1 MTTTF
6 PTLLEIIRT
15 EDDGAVF
22 LGEKRALIFDAV
34 ILGRAFS
41 NFLSVNGPFES
52 VPHIWNIG
60 YACGFQFAM
69 AVKPRTEGSEG
80 KLAWFSETLARIST
94 QGLARFKV
102 VRANFDHDGEI
113 AVDLSNPWNS
123 DADITGLENA
133 EFFSSFTGGVLSG
146 AASAVKG
153 ETVHFIGN
161 PETPASPEATS
172 LGRTNWND
180 DDEVVK
186 KLKEFAEDITNEPFS
201 FSELVEKHSPTIERI
216 TKLITDLESKNVEIE
231 SLRVKL
237 SQLQEVASKTD
248 AETEMVGISSPF
260 RLAFQA
266 AKKVAQSSTTVL
278 ITGETGTGKEL
289 FARLI
294 HRNSGVRNQPLI
306 TVNCAALPESL
317 VESELFGH
325 EKGAFTGAANR
336 RPGRFEIANGSTI
349 FLDEIGELPL
359 DTQAKF
365 LRVLQEGE
373 FERLGGSQTIKTNVR
388 VVAATNRDL
397 WKMVEE
403 GTFRSDLYYRLNVFP
418 VNIPPLRERR
428 NDIPLLIHF
437 FAQFFKRQFK
447 KAITSIDD
455 RSIEAL
461 SSYSF
466 PGNVRELKHIVE
478 RAVLLSDG
486 EALYIDTPLTRFDTP
501 NDAGSSM
508 STLDSSMTL
517 EEMERRY
524 ITKVI
529 SDCKGMVAGKGGAA
543 ERLDLPPSTLR
554 SKMKK
559 LGIR

>member
-1 MTTTF
+1 MRKTY
-6 PTLLEIIRT
+6 PTLLELIT
-15 EDDGAVF
+15 TDDKGAVY
-22 LGEKRALIFDAV
+22 LGERRALILDATIV
-34 ILGRAFS
+34 GRAFS

-52 VPHIWNIG
+52 VPHIWNLG
-60 YACGFQFAM
+60 YAFGFQFAM
-69 AVKPRTEGSEG
+69 TVKPHNSSED
-80 KLAWFSETLARIST
+80 KLSWFSETLARVST
-94 QGLARFKV
+94 HGFAMFNV
-102 VRANFDHDGEI
+102 VEANFDHDGEI
-113 AVDLSNPWNS
+113 AVNLSNPWNS
-123 DADITGLENA
+123 DTDIAGLENA
-133 EFFSSFTGGVLSG
+133 EFLSSFVGGILSG

-153 ETVHFIGN
+153 ETVHFIGHL
-161 PETPASPEATS
+161 ESPASLEATS
-172 LGRTNWND
+172 IGRTTWND

-186 KLKEFAEDITNEPFS
+186 KLKEFAEEITSEPFS
-201 FSELVEKHSPTIERI
+201 FSDLIEKHAPTVERI
-216 TKLITDLESKNVEIE
+216 TKLITDLESKNDEIE

-237 SQLQEVASKTD
+237 SQLQEVVSE
-248 AETEMVGISSPF
+248 AETEMVGMSSLYK
-260 RLAFQA
+260 LAVQT
-266 AKKVAQSSTTVL
+266 AKKVAQSTTTVL

-294 HRNSGVRNQPLI
+294 HKNSSVRNQPLI

-325 EKGAFTGAANR
+325 ERGAFTGAANR

-373 FERLGGSQTIKTNVR
+373 FERLGGSQTIKTNAR
-388 VVAATNRDL
+388 VIAATNRDL
-397 WKMVEE
+397 GKMVEE
-403 GTFRSDLYYRLNVFP
+403 GTFRADLYYRLNVFP

-428 NDIPLLIHF
+428 GDITLLIHF
-437 FAQFFKRQFK
+437 FAQFFRRQFK
-447 KAITSIDD
+447 KTITSIEN

-461 SSYSF
+461 SEYNF

-478 RAVLLSDG
+478 RAVLLSEG
-486 EALYIDTPLTRFDTP
+486 EVLYIETPRTKFDTKNSAIGP
-501 NDAGSSM
+501 KSDLGSS
-508 STLDSSMTL
+508 LTL

-524 ITKVI
+524 ITQVI
-529 SDCKGMVAGKGGAA
+529 SDCNGMIAGKGGAA
-543 ERLDLPPSTLR
+543 EILDLPPSTLR